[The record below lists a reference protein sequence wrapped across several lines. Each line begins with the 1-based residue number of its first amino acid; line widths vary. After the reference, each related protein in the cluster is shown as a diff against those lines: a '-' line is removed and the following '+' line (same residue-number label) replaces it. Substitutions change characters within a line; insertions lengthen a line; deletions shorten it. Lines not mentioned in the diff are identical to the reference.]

1 MNVALLFLPLIL
13 GSPGAP
19 EKGRDGGLWFE
30 GRRIPF
36 SKLPADL
43 PASLRALLEKER
55 PFAEERGLR
64 IYAKA
69 KAPVVVISEWAESQ
83 TLKHFED
90 AEALAADFTRF
101 FPEPREPA
109 PLADEEIDGA
119 DPSTPFPLFLI
130 QTMPVYTALA
140 EKMEAEHEYLK
151 EQGWAARAANLQ
163 GFHLYRPRIV
173 VCLSGTYGDPRH
185 WVLHELVHVMA
196 YPRYG
201 RQPFW
206 VEEGMAWFVEDA
218 ILKGVF
224 AFCYRSNFLWD
235 AEKSGWS
242 NDFAGLLRKDKP
254 PSVLQLASM
263 RPGTY
268 TAGDSGVKDPR
279 ALLAYGF
286 IAFCSNERRS
296 EFLAM
301 MSAFAKDA
309 AEVGEFEASYEVP
322 VETQRKILEATFGPD
337 LDKDLASFAGRI
349 GKEVP
354 KPKTPSKAE
363 RYSGG

>member
-1 MNVALLFLPLIL
+1 MNVALVPLLLASLP
-13 GSPGAP
+13 AP
-19 EKGRDGGLWFE
+19 AKAPDGGLFYE
-30 GRRIPF
+30 GRRVSY
-36 SKLPADL
+36 SKLPTDH
-43 PASLRALLEKER
+43 PAPLRALLEKER
-55 PFAEERGLR
+55 LFAEKHGLR
-64 IYAKA
+64 VYAKA
-69 KAPVVVISEWAESQ
+69 KAPVVVISEWGESQ
-83 TLKHFED
+83 TLRHLED
-90 AEALAADFTRF
+90 AEQLAADFPRF
-101 FPEPREPA
+101 FPEAKEPP

-119 DPSTPFPLFLI
+119 DPSNPFPLFLI

-140 EKMEAEHEYLK
+140 ERMEAEHEYLK
-151 EQGWAARAANLQ
+151 GWAAKAANLQ

-206 VEEGMAWFVEDA
+206 VEEGMAWYVEDA
-218 ILKGVF
+218 LLKGVF

-242 NDFAGLLRKDKP
+242 NDFAGLLKREKA
-254 PSVLQLASM
+254 PSVLQLASL

-268 TAGDSGVKDPR
+268 TAGDLGVKDPR

-286 IAFCSNERRS
+286 IAFLSNERRD
-296 EFLAM
+296 EFVSM
-301 MSAFAKDA
+301 MHAFAKDA
-309 AEVGEFEASYEVP
+309 AEVGDFEASYEVP
-322 VETQRKILEATFGPD
+322 VETQRRILEATFGAD

-354 KPKTPSKAE
+354 KPKGPSKPE
-363 RYSGG
+363 RSASGGSG